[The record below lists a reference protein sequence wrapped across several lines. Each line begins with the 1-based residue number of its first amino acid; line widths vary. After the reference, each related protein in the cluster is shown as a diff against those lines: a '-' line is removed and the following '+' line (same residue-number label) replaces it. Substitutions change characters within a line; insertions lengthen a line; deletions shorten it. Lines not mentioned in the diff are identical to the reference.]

1 MNLFQALSNGIYK
14 SCLHRAVVNNSTPRK
29 SLAFFLSPKMDK
41 VVRSPEA
48 LIEKDGAR
56 NFPDFTWSTFL
67 EFTQKHYR
75 SDMNTLEAFAHWLQ
89 VRNK

>member
-1 MNLFQALSNGIYK
+1 
-14 SCLHRAVVNNSTPRK
+14 
-29 SLAFFLSPKMDK
+29 MDK

-48 LIEKDGAR
+48 LIKMGSAR